1 MEEKRQDLKER
12 LAKLPRA
19 QLAHLPTPIQK
30 APRLSKALGG
40 PDIYFKRDDLTG
52 LAFGGNKTRMFEFFF
67 GHVLTTKA
75 DCVVAGAAVQS
86 NYCRQIAAACSKLGL
101 EAFLVLRKVRGEKD
115 LSIQGNLLLDCLLG
129 ANVHIIEA
137 ANASEQAEVMEKLAE
152 DLRKQGRRPYVARM
166 ASTADLWLD
175 TASYVSCA
183 VELDDQLTELD
194 IKPDYLY
201 VASADT
207 TQAGLVL
214 GVKYL
219 GLGCKVVGFNPLDKT
234 WVESVPALV
243 SSIANACAKH
253 LGLPVSVETSEVISH
268 DEYVG
273 KRYGQVT
280 SKGIGKRYGRV
291 TPKGIEALKLV
302 ARTEGIFLDPVYTG
316 KAMAGL
322 IDSIRQGK
330 IPKDHTVIFL
340 HTGGFPALFAYHD
353 EFGDLISQV
362 TIH

>member
-219 GLGCKVVGFNPLDKT
+219 GLGCKVVGINPLDKT
-234 WVESVPALV
+234 WVENVPSLV
-243 SSIANACAKH
+243 SSIANSCAEH
-253 LGLPVSVETSEVISH
+253 LGLPVSIEASEVISH
-268 DEYVG
+268 DEYV
-273 KRYGQVT
+273 
-280 SKGIGKRYGRV
+280 GKRYGRV

-330 IPKDHTVIFL
+330 IPKNQTVIFL